1 MKKNEWGQIVESDE
15 ELREDDAP
23 TSYIRMMVPVSK
35 ITVDPR
41 VQRSTLNVG
50 KVNKILR
57 EFSESALGVVTLS
70 DRGLDELVALDGQ
83 HRCEVVR
90 RLTDNTGL
98 IDANVFKGLTLAQ
111 EARMFLDLNYANQ
124 PTLFDKYRVGVTG
137 GDIEFSDIDNI
148 VHRAGFTVGSD
159 GANGTIAAI
168 AALRRVYALDYPTIP
183 DDEQDQYPNIL
194 GLALTLIFDA
204 WGLDEDA
211 LKGAPIEAIGRMIR
225 NYSNLD
231 LDRLLDAMRRFTPT
245 SLLAQ
250 AKGYAT
256 QRGIRQWQ
264 AYGQLL
270 VDAYNKNLGVNSR
283 IKLTNFANR

>member
-15 ELREDDAP
+15 ELQEESAP
-23 TSYIRMMVPVSK
+23 TSYVRMMVPVSQ

-41 VQRSTLNVG
+41 VQRSALNIA
-50 KVNKILR
+50 KVNKIIR
-57 EFSESALGVVTLS
+57 EFSENALGVITLS
-70 DRGLDELVALDGQ
+70 DRGLSEKIALDGQ
-83 HRCEVVR
+83 HRTEAVR

-98 IDANVFKGLTLAQ
+98 IDANLFKGLTLAQ

-137 GDIEFSDIDNI
+137 GDIEFSAIDSI

-231 LDRLLDAMRRFTPT
+231 LDRLLDSMRRFTPT

-250 AKGYAT
+250 AKGYST

-270 VDAYNKNLGVNSR
+270 VDAYNKNLGANSR
-283 IKLTNFANR
+283 VKLTNFANR